1 MQIAVVTTST
11 EPPNGKF
18 RRLGLDAIVNAIWL
32 AMEWARDSGD
42 GVAQEALTNLILD
55 WPFDFV
61 LFAEAGATAE
71 VQIMKH
77 IINML
82 VATEHLHDFC
92 GLDQGSLMRIA
103 AEVHKFIGHESPGR
117 LAVSADDVYVWMK
130 DPDNIRWGI
139 YRAPSLHVVKDL
151 LRNWDAVNKIP
162 EALTILDQA
171 RCEFGR
177 DSLFE
182 TATKLDRI
190 LQKGQQNRILIIYI
204 MEALFTYMLRKNS
217 KNPFSVA
224 ELQEKG
230 GRIDILL
237 WQRRYLVH
245 LQQEYSGM
253 FKVAESAAEALKT
266 LKQAVLSPLA
276 MYKLTEGDSRDVTF
290 AQALP
295 NEPLR
300 LFFKHAQDI
309 FTGYYTAELKDALSS
324 TNQYPL
330 SRFLETD
337 RVKRRFLNDFT
348 IAYDAIVF
356 RQDAVA
362 ASAAQVAESAAKEE
376 KPEPETPKVKN
387 VAGKQG

>member
-162 EALTILDQA
+162 EALTILDRV
-171 RCEFGR
+171 RCEVGH

-182 TATKLDRI
+182 TRTKLDRI
-190 LQKGQQNRILIIYI
+190 LQKGQQNPILIIYI
-204 MEALFTYMLRKNS
+204 MEALFTCMLGTNS

-224 ELQEKG
+224 DLQDRG
-230 GRIDILL
+230 GMVDILL
-237 WQRRYLVH
+237 WQRH
-245 LQQEYSGM
+245 
-253 FKVAESAAEALKT
+253 
-266 LKQAVLSPLA
+266 
-276 MYKLTEGDSRDVTF
+276 
-290 AQALP
+290 
-295 NEPLR
+295 
-300 LFFKHAQDI
+300 
-309 FTGYYTAELKDALSS
+309 
-324 TNQYPL
+324 
-330 SRFLETD
+330 
-337 RVKRRFLNDFT
+337 
-348 IAYDAIVF
+348 
-356 RQDAVA
+356 
-362 ASAAQVAESAAKEE
+362 
-376 KPEPETPKVKN
+376 
-387 VAGKQG
+387 